1 MRVGDD
7 RFHIFIRAGG
17 CLLLAMLAF
26 PAAGTAAAKKAR
38 ALETTHVTLYDCGLA
53 QHERQTRIS
62 GAERL
67 EIPIAQ
73 AHLDDLLATLVLA
86 TDGGV
91 KVREVR
97 YPSVQNLGQ
106 AVAASGL
113 GKALYEPDDGLAAP
127 ADLVG
132 YIRAIR
138 GTRVVLHTARGQG
151 RTGTVIDCVQRAP
164 KAPPDEVANEEQPAR
179 AAPEY
184 FVVLATP
191 EGAVSWIPLIEV
203 SRIEPVSR
211 REAQALGSLAA
222 QLGRATGFTG
232 TGIVLETAA
241 GSHGRLAA
249 SYVRQA
255 PLWRTVYK
263 VSAQKDGVM
272 LETWALVHN
281 DTDEDWHEVEMTL
294 VSGLPRSYVVSL
306 ASPRYQEREALYLE
320 NEGGL
325 MPQLGAATPDSLLYD
340 WEVLGQGAFGLSGS
354 GSGGGGYGI
363 GSSAAMGMGRGSIT
377 GAGGSAGER
386 ASSLLQVGQSAAG
399 DEMAAAV
406 EGEISTYRALDP
418 VSIPAGSS
426 ALVPVLRRK
435 LEGQAFTL
443 LREGEEPATCVRARN
458 DSGLVLQSGLATFY
472 IHGRFRGQVELPRT
486 EPGEID
492 VWCHGGDPD
501 VRFTTSTE
509 VDHERTALEWLH
521 GELLV
526 HSLKKTRLRFEVENL
541 AGQGRRIALEASH
554 IANGR
559 VVSPEVIPA
568 DSPDTWLHLFDLD
581 GASRREVTVRLEE
594 GVMNPVPIE
603 REALLAHA
611 GKKELPAEQRAVLKR
626 AAELLGRAA
635 QARVDIVE
643 VETAKERLGRR
654 LERQRANLA
663 AIPAGARRTRQV
675 NRMVTDLMEAEQ
687 AILDGER
694 KIDTLHEQADEHD
707 RQARLALRSL
717 KRAD

>member
-1 MRVGDD
+1 MRVED
-7 RFHIFIRAGG
+7 RITIFSRVGG

-26 PAAGTAAAKKAR
+26 PAAGAGAPKKAR

-53 QHERQTRIS
+53 QHERQTRVS

-67 EIPIAQ
+67 EIQ
-73 AHLDDLLATLVLA
+73 VSLAHLDDLLATLVLA

-113 GKALYEPDDGLAAP
+113 GKALYEPDDGLAGP

-138 GTRVVLHTARGQG
+138 GTRVVIHTARGQG
-151 RTGTVIDCVQRAP
+151 RTGTVIDCVTRAP
-164 KAPPDEVANEEQPAR
+164 KTPADESANEEQPAR

-211 REAQALGSLAA
+211 REAQAVGDLAA

-255 PLWRTVYK
+255 PLWRTIYK

-272 LETWALVHN
+272 LEAWALVHN
-281 DTDEDWHEVEMTL
+281 DTDEDWNEVEMTL
-294 VSGLPRSYVVSL
+294 ISGLPRSYVVSI

-363 GSSAAMGMGRGSIT
+363 GSSAAMGIGRGSVVGT
-377 GAGGSAGER
+377 GGSAGER
-386 ASSLLQVGQSAAG
+386 TSSLLQVGQSAAG
-399 DEMAAAV
+399 EEMAAAV

-426 ALVPVLRRK
+426 ALVPVLRRR

-443 LREGEEPATCVRARN
+443 LRQGEEPATCVRARN

-501 VRFTTSTE
+501 VRFTTRAE

-521 GELLV
+521 GELMV
-526 HSLKKTRLRFEVENL
+526 HSLKKTRLRFDVENL

-559 VVSPEVIPA
+559 VISPDVIPA
-568 DSPDTWLHLFDLD
+568 DTPDTWLHLLDLD
-581 GASRREVTVRLEE
+581 GASRREATIRIEE
-594 GVMNPVPIE
+594 GVMNAVPIE
-603 REALLAHA
+603 REALLAQVA
-611 GKKELPAEQRAVLKR
+611 DAALPAAQRAVLKR
-626 AAELLGRAA
+626 AADFLDRAGKARAA
-635 QARVDIVE
+635 ATL
-643 VETAKERLGRR
+643 VETAQERLGQRV
-654 LERQRANLA
+654 ERQRVNLA
-663 AIPAGARRTRQV
+663 AVPTG
-675 NRMVTDLMEAEQ
+675 
-687 AILDGER
+687 
-694 KIDTLHEQADEHD
+694 
-707 RQARLALRSL
+707 S
-717 KRAD
+717 